1 MALYVRRQTLVRK
14 EKWRFFMNEGT
25 YIGKLFRK
33 SKWCNLFF
41 LDDKTGKRVGRR
53 LYVTT
58 IRWKTGLQVF
68 VLLAWLVCDAEVC
81 DAVWRWGVVVQK
93 NGSET
98 STSKHLPI
106 SLSAPFDRLN
116 CQIVRAPNADT
127 CVYRLQSSHT
137 RHACNRH
144 IPWLHT
150 IITNLGCIQSS
161 HRYAPCIIAYL
172 GCIQSS
178 HALVAYSQCICAM
191 HTIITY
197 LGCIRSSHTLVA
209 YDHHI
214 PWLHTIITY
223 LGCIRSSQ
231 TLVVY
236 DHHKPWLHTII
247 GMLRTGYKH
256 QIPWLHTINAY
267 ALCIQSSHSLVA
279 YNHFIP
285 SFTTHEFI
293 TLHYFIMKIF
303 I

>member
-1 MALYVRRQTLVRK
+1 VTL
-14 EKWRFFMNEGT
+14 
-25 YIGKLFRK
+25 
-33 SKWCNLFF
+33 
-41 LDDKTGKRVGRR
+41 
-53 LYVTT
+53 
-58 IRWKTGLQVF
+58 
-68 VLLAWLVCDAEVC
+68 CDAEVLLFKKTGPKL
-81 DAVWRWGVVVQK
+81 RPRI
-93 NGSET
+93 T
-98 STSKHLPI
+98 
-106 SLSAPFDRLN
+106 
-116 CQIVRAPNADT
+116 CQYRYQPHSIDLIVRSCEHQTQTLAFIAYNHRIRAM
-127 CVYRLQSSHT
+127 
-137 RHACNRH
+137 HA
-144 IPWLHT
+144 IVT
-150 IITNLGCIQSS
+150 
-161 HRYAPCIIAYL
+161 YL

-178 HALVAYSQCICAM
+178 QTLVVYNHHIGTRHVSSHTLVAYNHHMPWLHTVNAYALCIQ
-191 HTIITY
+191 
-197 LGCIRSSHTLVA
+197 SSHTLVA